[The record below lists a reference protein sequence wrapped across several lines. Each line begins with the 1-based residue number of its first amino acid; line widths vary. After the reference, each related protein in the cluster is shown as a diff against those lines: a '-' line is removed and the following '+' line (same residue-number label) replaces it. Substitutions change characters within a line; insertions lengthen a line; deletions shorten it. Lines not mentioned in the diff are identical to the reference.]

1 MHCLEVIVKR
11 NAEAAGREAAHAAND
26 GDADLHIAI
35 NHADEALAD
44 EAVAPDWHGYFRG
57 FYRGRQEG

>member
-26 GDADLHIAI
+26 GDADLHVAI
-35 NHADEALAD
+35 NRADEALAG
-44 EAVAPDWHGYFRG
+44 ENVAPNWPAYFAG

>member
-1 MHCLEVIVKR
+1 MFQPGQWL
-11 NAEAAGREAAHAAND
+11 HAAND

-35 NHADEALAD
+35 NRADEALAN